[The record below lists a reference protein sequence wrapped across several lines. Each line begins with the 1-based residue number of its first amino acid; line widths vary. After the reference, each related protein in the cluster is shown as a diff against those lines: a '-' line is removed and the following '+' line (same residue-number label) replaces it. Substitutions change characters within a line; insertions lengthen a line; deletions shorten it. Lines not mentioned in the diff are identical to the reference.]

1 MQHVRPVTA
10 AATDPA
16 VARARWVL
24 LGLFLLAGLM
34 VSSWLARLPS
44 VRDALD
50 MTASELGAVL
60 LFGAVGALLA
70 VTVAGSVVT
79 RWGGRVSLA
88 VSAFGFS
95 LGYVL
100 LGVGAA
106 VGSVPVVAAGVF
118 CNGVSFAIGNVP
130 LNVESA
136 GVERRLGRTVL
147 PQFHAVFSIGAVLG
161 SLLGAAMAQLGVS
174 LLAQF
179 VGTGVVA
186 LVWRLLAIPH
196 VVLDTLPPR
205 ELAARAAAD
214 GVAVDGTAGRGAAGR
229 GGGLR
234 TALGAWR
241 ERRTVLI
248 GLVVMSAAL
257 SEGSASD
264 WLALAVV
271 DGFAQPESV
280 GAIAFGV
287 FVAAMT
293 VVRFLGTRLI
303 DRYGRVAVLRVSGV
317 VSLAGLVLFGL
328 GPNLLVAGIGVA
340 AWGLGAALA
349 VPIGIAAASDDPLRA
364 AGRVSVV
371 SAFASMAHLA
381 APPLLGLAAE
391 TIGARHALLLIT
403 GAMVVSVL
411 LSGHVARPTA
421 SGRVGSVDVPAPAA
435 DSRTVAREVALHTS
449 PAEPAVDPV
458 GQTGPVAVAV
468 ADAGTA
474 PEPASSP
481 AGVPAP
487 HRAPSQ
493 TPVRTHLRHLARR
506 RARHPRRQPAR
517 STAGR

>member
-1 MQHVRPVTA
+1 MQLVRSVA
-10 AATDPA
+10 DPRTEPD

-24 LGLFLLAGLM
+24 MSLFLLAGLM

-44 VRDALD
+44 VRDALG
-50 MTASELGAVL
+50 MSASELGAVL

-70 VTVAGSVVT
+70 VAVAGSVVT

-88 VSAFGFS
+88 LSAFGFS

-106 VGSVPVVAAGVF
+106 TGSVVLLAAGVF

-179 VGTGVVA
+179 TGTAVVA

-196 VVLDTLPPR
+196 VVLDSLPPR
-205 ELAARAAAD
+205 ELAARASTGGPAD
-214 GVAVDGTAGRGAAGR
+214 GVAGAGARR

-241 ERRTVLI
+241 ERRTLLV

-280 GAIAFGV
+280 GAVMFGV
-287 FVAAMT
+287 FVGAMT

-303 DRYGRVAVLRVSGV
+303 DRYGRVAVLRVSGL
-317 VSLAGLVLFGL
+317 VSLSGLLLFGFATDL
-328 GPNLLVAGIGVA
+328 VVAGIGVA

-391 TIGARHALLLIT
+391 AIGARHALLLIT

-411 LSGHVARPTA
+411 LSGHVRRPATGPRA
-421 SGRVGSVDVPAPAA
+421 VPAPAP
-435 DSRTVAREVALHTS
+435 DRSEVARTAAVHTAA
-449 PAEPAVDPV
+449 AEPAVDPM
-458 GQTGPVAVAV
+458 GQTGPATRRAVDVPVPRTGSRTRSAR
-468 ADAGTA
+468 G
-474 PEPASSP
+474 ASGPDGGRPTP
-481 AGVPAP
+481 AG
-487 HRAPSQ
+487 R
-493 TPVRTHLRHLARR
+493 
-506 RARHPRRQPAR
+506 PRRLVLHRMTPRR
-517 STAGR
+517 SSAGRRTSA